1 MSAVAER
8 IVGISEYVLSADPAD
23 VLVTYSLGSCVG
35 LALHDPV
42 AGVAGLLHAMMPLST
57 SNPEKAAANAAMYA
71 DTGASALLNEMFR
84 AGATRANLV
93 AKVAGAASQIDQGQM
108 FRIGQRN
115 HAVIRKV
122 LWKNGILIAA
132 EDVGGSMSRTV
143 YLEVGSGRTHVKS
156 EGTLREL

>member
-1 MSAVAER
+1 MGER
-8 IVGISEYVLSADPAD
+8 IVGLSEYVLSADPAE

-35 LALHDPV
+35 LMLYDPV
-42 AGVAGLLHAMMPLST
+42 VGIAGLLHAMMPLSS
-57 SNPEKAAANAAMYA
+57 SNPAKAAANVAMYA
-71 DTGASALLNEMFR
+71 DTGASALLGEMFQ

-93 AKVAGAASQIDQGQM
+93 AKVAGASSQLDQGQM

-115 HAVIRKV
+115 HAVVRKV

-132 EDVGGSMSRTV
+132 EDVGGSVSRTV

>member
-1 MSAVAER
+1 MTVMGER
-8 IVGISEYVLSADPAD
+8 IVGISEYALSADPAE

-35 LALHDPV
+35 LMLYDPV
-42 AGVAGLLHAMMPLST
+42 VGIAGLLHAMMPLSS
-57 SNPEKAAANAAMYA
+57 SNPAKAAANVAMYA
-71 DTGASALLNEMFR
+71 DTGASALLGEMFQ
-84 AGATRANLV
+84 AGATRANLI
-93 AKVAGAASQIDQGQM
+93 AKVAGASSQLDQGQM

-115 HAVIRKV
+115 HAVVRKV

-132 EDVGGSMSRTV
+132 EDVGGSVSRTV